1 MSVAVP
7 GYVLVTGGTGF
18 VARYCIAQLL
28 GSGWRVRA
36 TLRDLAQAKRIENE
50 LGIRSGDARLDFV
63 VANLDQDAGWDD
75 AASGCDAVLHV
86 ASPLPSTT
94 SMADEDYLRP
104 ARDGTLRVLRAA
116 AKHRVRRVVITSS
129 SAAVNYGRGSVA
141 AASTEADWSEPNPLD
156 TSGYERSKIAAE
168 QSAWA
173 WKREHPGG
181 PEIVTICPAAVIG
194 PVMGREI
201 PSSVQIISK
210 LIDGSL
216 PGLPRIGFSLVDV
229 RDLADLHVR
238 ALTAPNAA
246 NQRYIGSGPFLWME
260 DIAAI
265 IRTESPSE
273 KPPKRKLPD
282 WIVRLAA
289 LGDPVLRSRLFELG
303 KSRPLSSEKAIA
315 QLGWQPRP
323 ISVTVRE
330 TVASLNALTKPGDA
344 GARQPAQPA

>member
-1 MSVAVP
+1 MSIAAP

-36 TLRDLAQAKRIENE
+36 TLRNLAQAKRIENE
-50 LGIRSGDARLDFV
+50 LGIKSGDERLEFV
-63 VANLDQDAGWDD
+63 VANLDHDAGWDD
-75 AASGCDAVLHV
+75 AASGCDAILHV
-86 ASPLPSTT
+86 ASPLPSATP
-94 SMADEDYLRP
+94 MGDQDYLRP

-116 AKHRVRRVVITSS
+116 AEHRVRRVVITSS

-141 AASTEADWSEPNPLD
+141 AASTEADWSEPNPSD

-173 WKREHPGG
+173 WKQEHPEG

-194 PVMGREI
+194 PVMGRDI

-246 NQRYIGSGPFLWME
+246 NQRYIGSGPFLWMD
-260 DIAAI
+260 DIAGV
-265 IRTESPSE
+265 IRAESPRE
-273 KPPKRKLPD
+273 KTPKLKLPD

-303 KSRPLSSEKAIA
+303 KSRPLSSEKAIV
-315 QLGWQPRP
+315 QLGWRPRA
-323 ISVTVRE
+323 INLTIRDTVE
-330 TVASLNALTKPGDA
+330 SLNALTKLAPDEG
-344 GARQPAQPA
+344 RQPAQP